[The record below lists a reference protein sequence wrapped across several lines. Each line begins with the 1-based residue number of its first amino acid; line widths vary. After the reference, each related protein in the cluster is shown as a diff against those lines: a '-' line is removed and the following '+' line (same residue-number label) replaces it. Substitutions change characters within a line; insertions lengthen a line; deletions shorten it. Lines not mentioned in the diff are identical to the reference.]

1 MSPTINSV
9 IFHKSIFQ
17 GRLEFGIGKNIEK
30 ALQMYQIRAEQYYR
44 NEILFKPE
52 QIFCIDEGYIDIPR
66 VVMQASDKY
75 FANTINLL
83 DYIAQFASAG
93 SLGGWLI
100 DAGKV
105 LRHKMV
111 EPMSDKIAVR
121 EYIRGKKRIGTKGK
135 EKEAI
140 EALNLAIER
149 YERHSQAYEKRGYVN
164 FTLKNFH
171 DALADFNK
179 SIKFDEHN
187 ALAYFGRAQVF
198 LVEKDTKK
206 ALADLGSTIL
216 KSLALQTVHWQAR
229 YQKGELHFNAKQ
241 YKEAAFELKLFC
253 DRTFDS
259 SDINYTKKREAAYM
273 YARILMA
280 QEHYEEAASRFNI
293 ALAAIEA
300 DSKSAKFTKADVLY
314 QRGLSKKLAGKNG
327 FMADIKEAAT
337 LGNKEAIKMLQTK

>member
-30 ALQMYQIRAEQYYR
+30 ALQMYQIRAEQ
-44 NEILFKPE
+44 ILFKPE

-121 EYIRGKKRIGTKGK
+121 EYIRGKKLIGTKGK

-179 SIKFDEHN
+179 SIKFDE
-187 ALAYFGRAQVF
+187 QVF